1 MQQFPQTSEELLFSL
16 LFLQPPPTISC
27 TSVLPKSLPIE
38 PVEGRPFG
46 DDFRTGGKEIVK
58 WPGETG
64 LFIDPNIEKMIIRI
78 FWMSLQIKSYVR
90 SFIAIDFIQFHYI
103 PIDAQEPLPLTICP
117 ESFVLTVTAGITVS
131 ESPVIA
137 LPLLLL
143 CPLRIPSEFV
153 DNVDL
158 WLIRLCIIRIF

>member
-1 MQQFPQTSEELLFSL
+1 MR
-16 LFLQPPPTISC
+16 LQYSH
-27 TSVLPKSLPIE
+27 
-38 PVEGRPFG
+38 
-46 DDFRTGGKEIVK
+46 
-58 WPGETG
+58 
-64 LFIDPNIEKMIIRI
+64 
-78 FWMSLQIKSYVR
+78 YVR
-90 SFIAIDFIQFHYI
+90 NSIAIDFSPFHYI

-158 WLIRLCIIRIF
+158 WLIRLCII

>member
-1 MQQFPQTSEELLFSL
+1 MQQLPQTSEELLFSL

-27 TSVLPKSLPIE
+27 TSVLPNSLPIE
-38 PVEGRPFG
+38 PVEGRPVG
-46 DDFRTGGKEIVK
+46 DDFRTGGTEIVK
-58 WPGETG
+58 CPGETG
-64 LFIDPNIEKMIIRI
+64 LFIDPNIEKIIIRI
-78 FWMSLQIKSYVR
+78 FWMSYYFVR
-90 SFIAIDFIQFHYI
+90 NFIAIDFIQFHYI

-143 CPLRIPSEFV
+143 LPLRIPSEFV

-158 WLIRLCIIRIF
+158 WLIRLCIIKKCI